1 MIILDSN
8 IIANGATTQYG
19 CLDINSMTKFSNKH
33 LCATS
38 TGLYEFSGSD
48 DDKKEI
54 ESYFITSQMDFT
66 LSNEKRLRFVY
77 IKYEASSKITLTIS
91 TERNYEESYYLP
103 PTTDIQSVYRVT
115 VNRSLIG
122 SYWQFKFLGASFSID
137 EIAILPI
144 IRRHKLMQ

>member
-19 CLDINSMTKFSNKH
+19 CLDINSLTKFGSKH
-33 LCATS
+33 LCTTP
-38 TGLYEFSGSD
+38 TGLYELSGGD
-48 DDKKEI
+48 DDGIEI

-66 LSNEKRLRFVY
+66 LSNEKRFRFVY
-77 IKYEASSKITLTIS
+77 VKYEALAEVTLTIS
-91 TERNYEESYYLP
+91 TERNCEESYCLP
-103 PTTDIQSVYRVT
+103 ATSDIQSVYRVT
-115 VNRSLIG
+115 VNRSLVG

-137 EIAILPI
+137 EIAVLPI